1 MITSTRR
8 SITREHSIYT
18 LHLGIVALAIILIAM
33 WCIGVTPYLGNF
45 IAGLMV
51 MFATLFIGIK
61 YADELMDPVFNVLGL
76 FLIVGVALVLNY
88 LMTVF
93 KIDYVTVLIMVN
105 LMLLYVY
112 FWNTKNKHEIFES
125 RVMEISYCLFGGVL
139 ILYDIV
145 CYLFLNEIN
154 IMQII
159 SDVIIYLLLIRLID
173 KTLIYAEEFR
183 NSAGNV
189 FLAMEKYFTK

>member
-105 LMLLYVY
+105 LMLLYVH
-112 FWNTKNKHEIFES
+112 TILHL
-125 RVMEISYCLFGGVL
+125 LF
-139 ILYDIV
+139 
-145 CYLFLNEIN
+145 
-154 IMQII
+154 
-159 SDVIIYLLLIRLID
+159 
-173 KTLIYAEEFR
+173 
-183 NSAGNV
+183 
-189 FLAMEKYFTK
+189 

>member
-45 IAGLMV
+45 IAGV
-51 MFATLFIGIK
+51 MITFASIFIGVK
-61 YADELMDPVFNVLGL
+61 YSDELMDPVFNILG
-76 FLIVGVALVLNY
+76 IALKIGISLMLNY
-88 LMTVF
+88 LMTTLM
-93 KIDYVTVLIMVN
+93 IDFVTVLIMAN
-105 LMLLYVY
+105 LMLLYIY
-112 FWNTKNKHEIFES
+112 FWNTKNKMQIFES
-125 RVMEISYCLFGGVL
+125 KLMEISYWLFGGVL
-139 ILYDIV
+139 VIFDTV
-145 CYLFLNEIN
+145 CYLFLNEISFIQILID
-154 IMQII
+154 IMIF
-159 SDVIIYLLLIRLID
+159 LLIVRLID

-183 NSAGNV
+183 NSAGNI